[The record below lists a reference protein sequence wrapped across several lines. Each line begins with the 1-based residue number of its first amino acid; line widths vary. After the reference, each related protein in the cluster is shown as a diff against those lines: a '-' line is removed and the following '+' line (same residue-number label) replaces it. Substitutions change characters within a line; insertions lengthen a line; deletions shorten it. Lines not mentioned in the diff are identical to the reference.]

1 MKPQKLVSEQFV
13 PRPRDEVFA
22 FFARPENLGTITPPW
37 LDFQV
42 LTPSPVPMAKG
53 AIIDYVIRLGALPT
67 RWRTMITSYDPPHG
81 FVDEQLSGPYS
92 FWHHTHE
99 FIDKDGG
106 TLIRDRI
113 LYVLPFGPLGA
124 LFAGALIRRQL
135 DAIFSHRR
143 KVIGARFGGGAVIDH
158 APPMA

>member
-53 AIIDYVIRLGALPT
+53 ALIDYDIRLGILPT

-124 LFAGALIRRQL
+124 FFAGAFIRRQL
-135 DAIFSHRR
+135 DVIFAHRR
-143 KVIGARFGGGAVIDH
+143 KIIGARFGGGAVIDH
-158 APPMA
+158 APPIA